1 MIFVTNL
8 GERVKIK
15 RESLKLTQ
23 EQLANALGLTSQYI
37 SAIEQ
42 NKRIPSLQ
50 SLVRLA
56 NELGTSADYLIS
68 GTDSAIADIVPAIK
82 ADKTL
87 NVEVKKALVTLINAL
102 RKTDRI

>member
-1 MIFVTNL
+1 VTNL

>member
-1 MIFVTNL
+1 VTNL

-82 ADKTL
+82 VDKTL